1 MILAAPLVIPFA
13 EAVGISIA
21 TLGMA
26 KAADEVNK
34 YIEANPEES
43 AMILKT
49 LVPNLGIGEI
59 FMKKGKDEEVEED
72 IEVEDV
78 DARDL
83 TKKEKAKKMKEIVK
97 EGGNL
102 KETMKKGYEEIIL
115 PGKEDEMLDE
125 AEDRYEGGVE
135 EVSKPKFDYKKF
147 FKKRYADG
155 GSIGIEV
162 LFEEK
167 KPRKDFS
174 IGGQARPTDRVYDP
188 RANVEDFTK
197 ALKSVSA
204 GTTYQ
209 QQRQAQD
216 YARQDAS
223 RRLSEAMRS
232 GNQSGIQSIF
242 QGVGGPT
249 SMGGMQFNR
258 SGNRITSVPATGPG
272 RDKIINAMA
281 QQMLNY
287 TPSYQSLKPQPRD
300 NLGLLMQD
308 TIITDQMKSPA
319 EMDAIRD
326 RVLAAQKAQ
335 EQSYFM
341 TDPVTGKKYSTE
353 AEAIDDLGLVTYN
366 QRFADGGRVGLFMGG
381 DPLTGQALA
390 IYNSMNAY
398 GFDDQAIADALQAQ
412 GLYTAGGSSTPETT
426 APNII
431 NQQLQTGGG
440 GDNNFGGQGIGAFGN
455 LDPNT
460 LKTMQVEVADGM
472 GGTKIVEK
480 QTALTAGGLRR
491 TLDNKNPVNAGI
503 DVKPMAITIME
514 ALMGKKTDDEFDPAG
529 KIYGTFN
536 NPNYKDLSFF
546 GKIKA
551 DYSRQKELKQLQKEF
566 ELQEKLKAQIAEEQ
580 KQAAFSQARSDRDR
594 AISSGLDAAI
604 REGRDTSGFDRPDS
618 GAYAEGAGMGV
629 GGGYGSDYGFLK
641 DGGLATMFT
650 RRR

>member
-1 MILAAPLVIPFA
+1 MAVLAAPLVIPFA
-13 EAVGISIA
+13 EALGLSVAI
-21 TLGMA
+21 LGMD
-26 KAADEVNK
+26 KASDKVNQFIK
-34 YIEANPEES
+34 DNPEES
-43 AMILKT
+43 MKIFQMIMPAQGIANALK
-49 LVPNLGIGEI
+49 N
-59 FMKKGKDEEVEED
+59 KSSEEVEEKISLEDLEGMSDEEAQDLSKEDKAELMKQAGKSGGKNKRQTMIDISEKLGLSGEGKDKQD
-72 IEVEDV
+72 IEY
-78 DARDL
+78 
-83 TKKEKAKKMKEIVK
+83 EI
-97 EGGNL
+97 
-102 KETMKKGYEEIIL
+102 
-115 PGKEDEMLDE
+115 DE
-125 AEDRYEGGVE
+125 RYDEGGVE

-232 GNQSGIQSIF
+232 GNQSGIQSIL
-242 QGVGGPT
+242 QGIGGST

-258 SGNRITSVPATGPG
+258 SGNRVTSVPATGPG

-390 IYNSMNAY
+390 IYNSMNSY
-398 GFDDQAIADALQAQ
+398 GFSDQEIANALAAQ
-412 GLYTAGGSSTPETT
+412 GLYTPGSTPVVEEPVTNT

-431 NQQLQTGGG
+431 NQDRG
-440 GDNNFGGQGIGAFGN
+440 GDGPPNDPPKDPYGGLGYSSANFGLGKGINKDAVMDYEADAYEQG
-455 LDPNT
+455 
-460 LKTMQVEVADGM
+460 
-472 GGTKIVEK
+472 
-480 QTALTAGGLRR
+480 R
-491 TLDNKNPVNAGI
+491 TLTGQLNKIGLGI
-503 DVKPMAITIME
+503 FS
-514 ALMGKKTDDEFDPAG
+514 ALKNIPTPFNLVRMGIQKA
-529 KIYGTFN
+529 
-536 NPNYKDLSFF
+536 KD
-546 GKIKA
+546 IA
-551 DYSRQKELKQLQKEF
+551 RQKEIEKEM
-566 ELQEKLKAQIAEEQ
+566 Q
-580 KQAAFSQARSDRDR
+580 QAAIARDIARSNK
-594 AISSGLDAAI
+594 AA
-604 REGRDTSGFDRPDS
+604 GTGGYQAGYDSGFMEGPP
-618 GAYAEGAGMGV
+618 GAGYGMGAADK
-629 GGGYGSDYGFLK
+629 GGSDTMGSSKDGGLMGYGGKSGTPK
-641 DGGLATMFT
+641 GLATMFKKK
-650 RRR
+650 R